1 MSNNLQLRIG
11 TFCLLVLL
19 ITVNVL
25 GFLPGVIHAQ
35 SSSPLSESVSEHGL
49 DIVLCTYF
57 GGTEQE
63 WASKS
68 DFDSEGNLVVTGF
81 TTSTDLP
88 IVNAN
93 QSTYAGLGDAFVLK
107 MNVEGEVIFATYFG
121 GSGLEEAMALV
132 VDDEDNIVIA
142 GGTTSVNLPLVNPIQ
157 DELDGSDDAF
167 IAKFSPSGDLVFST
181 YFGGSGEDRIERNG
195 IDQYGNYIFTGRS
208 GSEDYPTTSGV
219 YQEEYGG
226 GNTDI
231 IVTAL
236 SEDCQTI
243 RYSTYF
249 GNSAEEVG
257 LDVDI
262 DNQGNLVVVGL
273 AYATTNTTEGAYQR
287 DYGGGQSD
295 SVITKFS
302 ANCTDLL
309 WSTLLGGDGWEFGDD
324 VDFDSSNNVVIAGY
338 TGSSDFPL
346 VDQLYNNSPNHDIFF
361 AKLDPT
367 GESLIFST
375 YLGGNLEDR
384 SYGMQVLA
392 DDSIIVTSPASSTDM
407 PTLNAIQSN
416 NSGGSDG
423 YVAMFSDDELIFASY
438 LGGNGNDYVM
448 SISVYEESLIGIIA
462 YTHSQ
467 NLTMLN
473 PIQEEYA
480 GDADIAIWILQSP
493 TESTFDSSQLLM
505 PAVIAAG
512 VLVLVSII
520 IVRKKR

>member
-1 MSNNLQLRIG
+1 MSSNLQLHSS
-11 TFCLLVLL
+11 TLCLLVLL
-19 ITVNVL
+19 ITGTAF
-25 GFLPGVIHAQ
+25 GFLPGVTHAQ
-35 SSSPLSESVSEHGL
+35 ISSPLSERVSEHGL
-49 DIVLCTYF
+49 DIAVCTYF

-68 DFDSEGNLVVTGF
+68 DFDSEGNLVMTGF

-93 QSTYAGLGDAFVLK
+93 QSTYAGLGDAFILK

-132 VDDEDNIVIA
+132 VDGEDNIIIA
-142 GGTTSVNLPLVNPIQ
+142 GSTTSANLPLVNPIQ
-157 DELDGSDDAF
+157 DELNGTGDAF

-181 YFGGSGEDRIERNG
+181 YFGGSGEERIERNG
-195 IDQYGNYIFTGRS
+195 IDQYGNYIFTGQT
-208 GSEDYPTTSGV
+208 GSDDYPTTSGV
-219 YQEEYGG
+219 YQEGYGG

-262 DNQGNLVVVGL
+262 DAQGNLVVVGL
-273 AYATTNTTEGAYQR
+273 TYAATNTTEGAYQR
-287 DYGGGQSD
+287 NYGGGQSD
-295 SVITKFS
+295 VIIAKLS
-302 ANCTDLL
+302 PNCTDLV
-309 WSTLLGGDGWEFGDD
+309 WSTMLGGNGWDFGDD
-324 VDFDSSNNVVIAGY
+324 VDFDSEGNIVISGY
-338 TGSSDFPL
+338 TGSTDFPL
-346 VDQLYNNSPNHDIFF
+346 VNQLYNDSPNYDVFF
-361 AKLDPT
+361 AKLGPT
-367 GESLIFST
+367 GESLIFSS

-423 YVAMFSDDELIFASY
+423 YVAIFSDDDLIFASY
-438 LGGNGNDYVM
+438 LGGTGNDYVM
-448 SISVYEESLIGIIA
+448 SISVYDESLIGIIA

-467 NLTMLN
+467 NLKMLN

-480 GDADIAIWILQSP
+480 GNADIVIWILQSS
-493 TESTFDSSQLLM
+493 TESTFDFSQLLI
-505 PAVIAAG
+505 PAVIAAS
-512 VLVLVSII
+512 VLALVSIV